1 MKKYLLF
8 LIYSL
13 FAINAFTQE
22 RLFTDK
28 EHGGAEN
35 GIFGKIND
43 EIIVS
48 PTGQLSYEI
57 PIPALPGTGG
67 MKPSLSIAYNSS
79 TKNGLAGYG
88 TDLIGLSIISRVPS
102 DRFHDMVST
111 AIDFTRN
118 DHFALDG
125 QRLIN
130 YSYASDTQTE
140 YRTENNSFAKIL
152 ANGKSTNPTS
162 FKIYTKSGLI
172 YDYVS
177 VAKALGKSETDST
190 LFWLVSKISD
200 TKGNYMTI
208 TYGGDASTN
217 DFYPLRIDYTGNDV
231 MGVVPYASIRFSYIS
246 NYYTPITYVNGAR
259 VKRSKIISSINLYM
273 GNLSVRKFQLSYQ
286 EANRKYQLFKITES
300 TSDGEHKNPTRLAW
314 SNLTDFNVKNYNYTQ
329 TQLIHKAILTV
340 GDFNGDGKADFI
352 ATPENDK
359 AEWKGWKL
367 FISHGTSFEQM
378 ASGTWHWN
386 DDNVEQVV
394 CGDFNGDGYAD
405 VVVKRCHSGKW
416 HNCDLYTTSVDDN
429 GKVSLGF
436 STCFLSLST
445 NYTIQAVELNGDG
458 ATDLFAWLDN
468 SKECKLIRSE
478 QSGNDLIPLNYI
490 ATRYCSEKWDRVEFG
505 DFNGDGLTDVMNL
518 NDGGHYIMYSDG
530 AGTMTKETKSSWPD
544 KNHYMEFGDFNGD
557 GKTDML
563 LTGWSKNP
571 NKNGWSDWCINYSKG
586 DGSFTKEYH
595 SKPFDA
601 RSKQLFIADLNGDG
615 FDDFQAI
622 DKTSSGSNMT
632 QPQAYLSD
640 GKGNFYNQIKGGNV
654 YATDK
659 WHFYVGDFN
668 GDGKADFI
676 CTSDW
681 NKSNWDGYQLY
692 LMPSDKN
699 SLLTEITDG
708 LGNQTRID
716 YKYLSDNTVF
726 TRGKTNSYPLVSIG
740 SAWPVVSSVSTP
752 DGIGGI
758 NVVSYQYEDA
768 LFHNNGR
775 GLLGFTKCY
784 IKDET
789 TNTLSTTEYA
799 VNTEKYVIAPV
810 HNQTTISGRKIE
822 ECDYTYTLKTNY
834 ASSSYNSSIYTYAP
848 TATHRR
854 IYEFNTGSIVK
865 DITTSNKYDNYG
877 NVTKTF
883 VKDGNIETTTTS
895 TFANDTEKWILG
907 RLTASTVSKSNENGT
922 ITKNSTFEYDT
933 TSGLLTAET
942 FAPEDSKLGYRKTYV
957 HDGFGNIVK
966 STESPLDN
974 SSERATLSSYDAK
987 GRFMV
992 SSTNS
997 LGFTESST
1005 TDDATGQVATA
1016 TDKNGIVTLYTYDK
1030 FGNLVEATTPISKAL
1045 KTTGWSA
1052 GMTDAPVNSLY
1063 FTWNKVTGEA
1073 YTIEF
1078 YDCLGRS
1085 LRKITETVGGKKLY
1099 VDQIYNKKGELV
1111 KASEPYFADDQQY
1124 WTLNEYDDASRIITQ
1139 TNPDGNSYK
1148 FQYAGL
1154 ATVTTDPLGHT
1165 DTKTN
1170 DPNGLLVSS
1179 MDNAGTSITYKY
1191 NADGKCIETKGP
1203 RTTIRCSYDIAGNR
1217 TSLEDPDLGVSQDTY
1232 NAFGELVSHHDV
1244 HGDTQY
1250 KYDAGGRVVLEARP
1264 DVTISTT
1271 YDNGWKGAVDEVTSV
1286 GSIKSSYS
1294 YTYDKYGRTI
1304 KKHTLIAD
1312 REYEVAYTYD
1322 SANHIETIT
1331 YPNGL
1336 KVKNDYDD
1344 CGILTSVSN
1353 ADSQMAY
1360 WKLSSLNARGQIEKE
1375 EYGNGLVT
1383 STGYDAAKGTIT
1395 SIFTEGIQNWNFAFD
1410 AVGNLVSRSD
1420 LYKNLVESFSYD
1432 GLNRLVTV
1440 RKNGQITQSVTYDA
1454 AGNITSKS
1462 DVGTYNYEDG
1472 SNKLVSI
1479 TNCKRKI
1486 AIWDDIVYNSFDKI
1500 INLRFSDKTMML
1512 EYGPDK
1518 SRVFSAVQGVEWKYY
1533 VDNLFEQKM
1542 CWGKEYNIDYIFAFG
1557 KAVAIVTE
1565 GENTDVKYVLH
1576 DHLGSIQAYTDESG
1590 LLYQDLSYD
1599 AWGLRRSPDNWEVF
1613 ENLTSS
1619 HAYEEH
1625 GFGGHEHIDLF
1636 DLVNMDGRMYDPV
1649 VGRFIS
1655 ADPFIQS
1662 PDFTQSLNRYAYCIN
1677 NPLSLIDPSGYSWFS
1692 KNWKSL
1698 VASVVGVAVSVVT
1711 AGSGSGIGVA
1721 IIAGAAGGAAGALT
1735 GALLNGANIGQ
1746 IAKSTFTGAFWG
1758 GLAGAANNL
1767 AGDINEFWLRIGAHT
1782 LSEGAMEGLQGG
1794 NMLHGFMMGAT
1805 SSLGGSFIDHNLE
1818 SLGKLGEVAANSI
1831 LSGTVDEIGGGKF
1844 ANGAITGAFTIM
1856 FNDMMHEKLEL
1867 RGDRKRI
1874 AEMEKPLQSVYPE
1887 FVAFFVGKGIF
1898 NLLSVGQKLLFTQH
1912 GEERALERGFTKK
1925 DIKKIIKYGEKTRG
1939 KGRYGPTTKYNYKG
1953 NTVVLNNKRQI
1964 ITTFSNSEAIPELG
1978 RPRGYIIKF

>member
-13 FAINAFTQE
+13 FAISAFTQE

-200 TKGNYMTI
+200 TKGNYMTV

-1016 TDKNGIVTLYTYDK
+1016 TDKNGIITLYTYDK

-1085 LRKITETVGGKKLY
+1085 LRKITETVGGKKVY

-1565 GENTDVKYVLH
+1565 GENTDAKYVLH

-1619 HAYEEH
+1619 HAYDEH

>member
-13 FAINAFTQE
+13 FAISAFTQE

-200 TKGNYMTI
+200 TKGNYMTV

-1085 LRKITETVGGKKLY
+1085 LRKITETVGGKKVY

-1619 HAYEEH
+1619 HAYDEH

-1767 AGDINEFWLRIGAHT
+1767 AGNINEFWLRIGAHT